1 MSSRDHNSTTAGLS
15 RRSAIVTGV
24 AALAATAWPLA
35 GRADDY
41 PSRPIKVICPY
52 PVGGST
58 NILVRIVAH
67 ALGEQLPATTVVEN
81 KSGGANIGMDV
92 LARSAPDGY
101 TLGVGDVST
110 HCINPFLYARMPYD
124 ARADFTPL
132 GLVGQTPTLLL
143 VHPDIPARNVGELI
157 AHAKSRPGKMSF
169 ASSGNGTSTHIAGEL
184 LKLRGGVEIVHVP
197 YKSASQALIDL
208 MAGRVD
214 MMFYHP
220 AASIPFIK
228 DGRVRSIGVSSAR
241 RTATAPDVVPINEQG
256 IGPFDLAPWWV
267 LYGPAKLPAP
277 ITQRLRTAL
286 STVQARPEFT
296 KLLATSGFDSQP
308 LPPAEL
314 DAFLT
319 AESAKWGELV
329 KRSGARID

>member
-1 MSSRDHNSTTAGLS
+1 MNHPKQDRAAVGPT
-15 RRSAIVTGV
+15 RRGALVSG
-24 AALAATAWPLA
+24 LAAAAAAAFPMSGWA
-35 GRADDY
+35 QAY
-41 PSRPIKVICPY
+41 PARPIKVICPY

-58 NILVRIVAH
+58 NILVRIVAQ
-67 ALGEQLPATTVVEN
+67 ALAEELPATTVVEN
-81 KSGGANIGMDV
+81 KGGGANIGMDA
-92 LARSAPDGY
+92 LARSTPDGY

-124 ARADFTPL
+124 ARADFTPI

-143 VHPDIPARNVGELI
+143 VHPDIPAKNVAELI
-157 AHAKSRPGKMSF
+157 AHAKTRPGKMSF

-184 LKLRGGVEIVHVP
+184 LKLRGGVEILHVP
-197 YKSASQALIDL
+197 YKSASQALLDL

-220 AASIPFIK
+220 AASLPYIK
-228 DGRVRSIGVSSAR
+228 DGRVRAIGVSSAR
-241 RTATAPDVVPINEQG
+241 RTSTAPDIVPINEQG

-267 LYGPAKLPAP
+267 LYGPAGMPAAV
-277 ITQRLRTAL
+277 TERLRTAL
-286 STVQARPEFT
+286 ASVQKRPEFT
-296 KLLATSGFDSQP
+296 KLLATNGFDSRP
-308 LPPAEL
+308 LAPAEL